1 MRLPLK
7 DHTKHPWRA
16 ITLAPDFTLLDVWR
30 YPIEI
35 DNSVGL
41 ETFIGFTESFQRD
54 FAKSHG
60 AAGALFRLRGLLGKL
75 FGWDADEDEKA
86 PRVALPIPGCAET
99 TLRSRL
105 NEEEQAIQARGAAGS
120 RDNYSGS
127 NFGLVYKLDDES
139 LAEISNKTVHAF
151 LHLGRVPVTK
161 TTWSPEMAV
170 YVKPR
175 GRFGPIYMAAI
186 APFRHHIVYPAMM
199 RGAKK
204 GWPDYLEAH
213 DAAASR

>member
-1 MRLPLK
+1 MRLPLTG
-7 DHTKHPWRA
+7 HTKHPWRA
-16 ITLAPDFTLLDVWR
+16 IALAPDFTLLDVWR
-30 YPIEI
+30 YPIKI
-35 DNSVGL
+35 DNGIGL

-75 FGWDADEDEKA
+75 LRWDSDGEEKT
-86 PRVALPIPGCAET
+86 PRVALPIPDCVET
-99 TLRSRL
+99 TLRARL
-105 NEEEQAIQARGAAGS
+105 SEEEQTTQAQRAAGS
-120 RDNYSGS
+120 RDNYSGT
-127 NFGLVYKLDDES
+127 NFGLVYRLDDES
-139 LAEISNKTVHAF
+139 LAEISNETVHAF
-151 LHLGRVPVTK
+151 LHLGRVPVTE

-204 GWPDYLEAH
+204 GWPAYLEAH
-213 DAAASR
+213 EAAAKR